1 MISSNFK
8 RLSFVAFALFFSC
21 KSSDNNS
28 LVYWSVGSATN
39 DNYVHSDL
47 FNAKS
52 EFHVETISVPWTEY
66 DKKTLTAILSGNP
79 PDIMSQFAPL
89 KTWASRRSL
98 LSLDS
103 FIKNDNFDTTQF
115 FKFLWDEMKWENK
128 VYGIPINTSSYAFF
142 CNMDHFNNL
151 GIYETPST
159 WDEVKVIA
167 KKMNRYDKNG
177 NLVRAGFLPNYGNFM
192 TTNVIAWQL
201 GEKYFTND
209 DEVRLNTPQV
219 KESFLWVKNFI
230 DEIGLDKALKLIG
243 SFGFADQHGFI
254 SGRVGMMILDSS
266 FPKLLEKYNPNLNYK
281 VIPIPSYNGS
291 KSISSAA
298 VWWVGI
304 PRGVKNPE
312 KSWEFIKFL
321 SSTQNQLDYLTKTN
335 ESLFSANIIAAK
347 DSINYSF
354 PYYNVFM
361 DQLEVSKSPSIFP
374 LVHDIFWREYKMAQD
389 KVILSDLPVSQV
401 LESAEH
407 NVQTSLDKALKY
419 YEYVSEELNE

>member
-159 WDEVKVIA
+159 WDQVKVIA

-209 DEVRLNTPQV
+209 D
-219 KESFLWVKNFI
+219 
-230 DEIGLDKALKLIG
+230 
-243 SFGFADQHGFI
+243 
-254 SGRVGMMILDSS
+254 
-266 FPKLLEKYNPNLNYK
+266 
-281 VIPIPSYNGS
+281 
-291 KSISSAA
+291 
-298 VWWVGI
+298 
-304 PRGVKNPE
+304 
-312 KSWEFIKFL
+312 
-321 SSTQNQLDYLTKTN
+321 
-335 ESLFSANIIAAK
+335 
-347 DSINYSF
+347 
-354 PYYNVFM
+354 
-361 DQLEVSKSPSIFP
+361 
-374 LVHDIFWREYKMAQD
+374 
-389 KVILSDLPVSQV
+389 
-401 LESAEH
+401 
-407 NVQTSLDKALKY
+407 
-419 YEYVSEELNE
+419 